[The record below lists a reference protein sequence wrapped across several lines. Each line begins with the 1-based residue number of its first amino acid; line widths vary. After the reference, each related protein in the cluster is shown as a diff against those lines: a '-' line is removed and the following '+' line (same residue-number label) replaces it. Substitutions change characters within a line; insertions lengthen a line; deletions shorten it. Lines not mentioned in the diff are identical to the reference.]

1 MAIAIDVSDL
11 IKYYGKLRAVDQISF
26 KIEKGEIFGF
36 LGPNGAGKTTTIK
49 MLACLLK
56 PDSGTATVAGYD
68 VVRDSRKVRKYIG
81 VVPERSNLYN
91 ELTAWDNLMF
101 MAQLYGVPRGKRF
114 QKVHELLD
122 LFDLNEYRHKRFEAL
137 SKGLRRRLTIAAG
150 LGHEPMLFFLDEP
163 TSGLDVLSAR
173 FIRRLITNLKE
184 QEVTTFL
191 TTHYIEEADQLC
203 DRVAIINK
211 GRIIT
216 IDTPEKL
223 KASGESES
231 GAVLEVVLD
240 HGADQL
246 KKELEKRSL
255 GSVTRSHNHLRISMD
270 KLSPVFT
277 YISGF
282 IIEHELEIRA
292 FNMVKPTLEDAFVRI
307 TGLTPEE
314 MKAEKEQ
321 KG

>member
-1 MAIAIDVSDL
+1 MSIAIEVSDL
-11 IKYYGKLRAVDQISF
+11 TKYYGKLLAVDQISF

-56 PDSGTATVAGYD
+56 PDRGTATVAGYD
-68 VVRDSRKVRKYIG
+68 VVLDSRNVRKYIG
-81 VVPERSNLYN
+81 VVPERANLYN

-101 MAQLYGVPRGKRF
+101 MAQLYGVPREKRV

-122 LFDLNEYRHKRFEAL
+122 MFDLDEYRHKRFEAL
-137 SKGLRRRLTIAAG
+137 SKGLKHRLTIAAG
-150 LGHEPMLFFLDEP
+150 LVHEPQLFFLDEP
-163 TSGLDVLSAR
+163 TSGLDVQSAR
-173 FIRRLITNLKE
+173 FIRRLIKALKE
-184 QEVTTFL
+184 QEVTIFL

-223 KASGESES
+223 KASDQTGTI
-231 GAVLEVVLD
+231 LEVVLD

-246 KKELEKRSL
+246 KEELEKRGL
-255 GSVTRSHNHLRISMD
+255 GSVTKSHDHLRISTD

-277 YISGF
+277 FISGF
-282 IIEHELEIRA
+282 TRDHELEIQA
-292 FNMVKPTLEDAFVRI
+292 INTVNPTLEDAFVRI

>member
-1 MAIAIDVSDL
+1 MAIAIEVSNL
-11 IKYYGKLRAVDQISF
+11 TKYYGKQLAVDKINF
-26 KIEKGEIFGF
+26 KIEEGEIFGF

-49 MLACLLK
+49 ILASLLK
-56 PDSGTATVAGYD
+56 PDSGTATVMGYN
-68 VVRDSRKVRKYIG
+68 VVRDSRMVRKYIG

-101 MAQLYGVPRGKRF
+101 MAQLYGVPRHNRG

-122 LFDLNEYRHKRFEAL
+122 MFSLNEYCHKRFEVL
-137 SKGLRRRLTIAAG
+137 SKGLKRRLTIAAG
-150 LGHEPMLFFLDEP
+150 LVHEPRLFFLDEP
-163 TSGLDVLSAR
+163 TTGLDVQSAR
-173 FIRRLITNLKE
+173 FIRRLITTLKE
-184 QEVTTFL
+184 QRVTTFL

-216 IDTPEKL
+216 INTPENL
-223 KASGESES
+223 KASSQTGI
-231 GAVLEVVLD
+231 VLEIVLD
-240 HGADQL
+240 HGTEQL
-246 KKELEKRSL
+246 KKDLEKKNL
-255 GSVTRSHNHLRISMD
+255 GSVTKVNNHLRILTEN
-270 KLSPVFT
+270 LSQVFT

-282 IIEHELEIRA
+282 TRDHKLDIRA
-292 FNMVKPTLEDAFVRI
+292 INTVKPTLEDAFVRI

-314 MKAEKEQ
+314 MKAEKGQ